1 MMYHQVWIEIS
12 RVRYCH
18 TDIIVETLDSSTAT
32 MTDSATTNNNY
43 ERATPTADSEQ
54 TFNSMTR
61 KYNILQCIV
70 IIAATDNSNFPNR
83 LMYLVYNLMLFLIMK
98 IDPLYNVPSC
108 IITHIHSI
116 YNPHTTLPL
125 PPRSCIS
132 YSYTKTIAGKISN

>member
-61 KYNILQCIV
+61 KYILQCIV